1 MNRKRTQDLDT
12 IGNSTPIF
20 YETPAIRSEYKVD
33 NVFDRVFRASNTKVE
48 HEIEVDIK
56 CDSELVEMTDAET
69 LDFSQVVN
77 DDIRSAGFCR
87 SPSCLFDNSPSDFVS
102 NINSYH
108 ATTPG
113 LLSSNTANGVKPF
126 SRIATPRLYTGKEM
140 ETNDSQNIS
149 GDHQHGQSGLSEAP
163 RQLCPEPIEAEWPPS
178 LSMVNQQ
185 TPLQTSYSSFSPANP
200 SAELPEGAPILDE
213 PGQYISTSNRQCKN
227 GVNSGRI
234 QKSLA
239 KKGRGSRKVRSYT
252 KEEVA
257 AERDDFLA
265 RNRQTAY
272 NCREKRKAWVTHL
285 VEREEF
291 FTKNNAQLPYEIE
304 KIRLELKDLRAI
316 AVEHYKFCPIP
327 SPDLVLWFEK
337 EVQHSKT
344 PTLNCHAG
352 RSLTSPPQ
360 DADYVDPDRQ
370 CLSASKVDPV
380 KLNPIPIPALQIWPS
395 SPTHFSRAPEP
406 LPPNCYVKRP
416 GLVYYSGTE
425 TSIDFSSL
433 LLKEAYVCEI
443 LRAYP
448 HPNIAQYL
456 GCIIE
461 NGKITGL
468 CFFKYGMTLS
478 ERMAMGCQPVDTD
491 AFLRGIEN
499 GIRHLHSLGLI
510 HCDLNPTNILT
521 NGDTPVIGAFDSCQ
535 WEGDV
540 LGFMA
545 RTRGWTNEDLMF
557 ALPEND
563 HYGLSMIREFL
574 YQAKY
579 AEQLISFPFPT

>member
-1 MNRKRTQDLDT
+1 M
-12 IGNSTPIF
+12 
-20 YETPAIRSEYKVD
+20 D
-33 NVFDRVFRASNTKVE
+33 NVFDRGSNTKVE

-56 CDSELVEMTDAET
+56 CDSELVEMTDVET
-69 LDFSQVVN
+69 LDFSQFVN

-102 NINSYH
+102 TINSYH

-113 LLSSNTANGVKPF
+113 LLSLNTANDVKPF
-126 SRIATPRLYTGKEM
+126 SRIATPCLYTGKEM
-140 ETNDSQNIS
+140 GTNDSQNIS

-163 RQLCPEPIEAEWPPS
+163 RQLCPEPIEAECPPS
-178 LSMVNQQ
+178 SSTVNQQ
-185 TPLQTSYSSFSPANP
+185 TPLQTSTDFRSFSSFSPANP
-200 SAELPEGAPILDE
+200 PAKLLKGAPILDE
-213 PGQYISTSNRQCKN
+213 PSQNISTSNRQCKN

-234 QKSLA
+234 QKLLA
-239 KKGRGSRKVRSYT
+239 KKGRGSRKVRSYA

-257 AERDDFLA
+257 AKRDDFLA

-272 NCREKRKAWVTHL
+272 KCREKRKAWVTHL

-327 SPDLVLWFEK
+327 SPELVLWFEK

-344 PTLNCHAG
+344 PTSNCHARG
-352 RSLTSPPQ
+352 PPTPPPQ

-370 CLSASKVDPV
+370 CLSASEVDLV
-380 KLNPIPIPALQIWPS
+380 KLNPIPILASQIWPS
-395 SPTHFSRAPEP
+395 FPTHFSRAPEP
-406 LPPNCYVKRP
+406 LPQNCYVKRP
-416 GLVYYSGTE
+416 GLLYYSGTE
-425 TSIDFSSL
+425 TSTDLSSL
-433 LLKEAYVCEI
+433 LLKEAHVCEI

-456 GCIIE
+456 GCIVE

-468 CFFKYGMTLS
+468 CFVKYGKTLS
-478 ERMAMGCQPVDTD
+478 ERMAMGCHPVDTD
-491 AFLRGIEN
+491 AFFRGIEN

-540 LGFMA
+540 LGFMD

-563 HYGLSMIREFL
+563 HYRLSMIREFL